1 MQDKTL
7 LTTWQKN
14 GKLSGFI
21 GYLWIAVLYCA
32 SIAYTIHSVTLLRY
46 SMIETVICCT
56 FFILLFYIL
65 TYNKITIIIT
75 SSVIIAGAILLFILN
90 RLSYYWSEYF
100 LIIQRYI
107 SNMFSVIMGA
117 RFQQEYAFSIF
128 LVICAFCALFATIF
142 IKKLYN
148 FYALLI
154 AGLILFTAETI
165 TGVFKA
171 PIAFFMYLVS
181 MAVLFMIT
189 PRMLDKK
196 NKKINKAFG
205 IYAHS
210 ALPLCLVCIIIASII
225 ALPFSTHPEISIEA
239 GNQIKTFEDVLNLFS
254 SSQRNA
260 FNLRKTGFSPDPTRL
275 GGDISLDHTNVLSIS
290 AGEPIWEKIYLNG
303 STKRIYNGQMWLNS
317 DSDFEPYI
325 SDSDRLIFN
334 HDNMFASLTVSPLDS
349 DISTL
354 FLTTNYYNIDVG
366 DSRLM
371 QNNDGEIRAR
381 PSIRK
386 NDSYSFDFSY
396 YSENADDFNNSY
408 YNDEYDND
416 LFNENGEILYGR
428 TKDNEYDNY
437 ISNYIDDIRSQY
449 LQLPDTVTN
458 RVYELAH
465 EITDSYNSDYDKA
478 KAIESYLRTLEYT
491 LKPGNLPDGYDFVDY
506 FLFEGKKG
514 YCTYFATAMCVLA
527 RSVGIPSRFVTGYAG
542 PNSLTQGQTAVI
554 TNAQAHAW
562 PEIFIDGLGW
572 IQFEPTPP
580 YAYALYDDDMP
591 ILIPDDMRD
600 NEELL
605 QHIEDIAGENDQTE
619 SESIPESS
627 SESQSSIS
635 SSSSQASQNNNIE
648 NISININ
655 WTAVLIIIALIIV
668 ATIAVIIFIK
678 CYKLKKYK
686 HYLYILQSKDSGKIF
701 AAQYFKAIL
710 ALMALNGDYKLP
722 YETAIKFA
730 EKYNDKYNNLF
741 SLKHITE
748 IYNNAYYG
756 KNITLTDQEKQAM
769 ILCYDKLNKFTKDK
783 LGPIKY
789 FIKYILLMGWK

>member
-1 MQDKTL
+1 MQDKTP

-56 FFILLFYIL
+56 FFILLFYVL

-189 PRMLDKK
+189 PRMHDKK

-225 ALPFSTHPEISIEA
+225 ALPFSIHPEISIEA

-317 DSDFEPYI
+317 DSDFEPYEP
-325 SDSDRLIFN
+325 DGDRWIFN

-354 FLTTNYYNIDVG
+354 FLTANYNNIDVG
-366 DSRLM
+366 SSRLF
-371 QNNDGEIRAR
+371 QNNEEIRAR
-381 PSIRK
+381 PSIRR

-408 YNDEYDND
+408 YDDEYDND

-428 TKDNEYDNY
+428 TADDGYDNY
-437 ISNYIDDIRSQY
+437 ILDYISGIRSQY
-449 LQLPDTVTN
+449 LQLPDTVTD
-458 RVYELAH
+458 RVYELAYS
-465 EITDSYNSDYDKA
+465 ITDNYNSDYEKA
-478 KAIESYLRTLEYT
+478 KAIEDYLRTLVYT
-491 LKPGNLPDGYDFVDY
+491 LKPGSLPEGYDFVDY
-506 FLFEGKKG
+506 FLFESKEG

-527 RSVGIPSRFVTGYAG
+527 RAVGIPSRFVTGYAG
-542 PNSLTQGQTAVI
+542 PNSLTEGQTAVI

-562 PEIFIDGLGW
+562 PEIFIEGLGW
-572 IQFEPTPP
+572 VQFEPTPP
-580 YAYALYDDDMP
+580 YASALYDDDMP
-591 ILIPDDMRD
+591 IMISDEDPELI
-600 NEELL
+600 
-605 QHIEDIAGENDQTE
+605 QHIKDITEGNSEEDSDNI
-619 SESIPESS
+619 SEVSNS
-627 SESQSSIS
+627 SESEENVS
-635 SSSSQASQNNNIE
+635 SSSSQSSQNNNIE

-655 WTAVLIIIALIIV
+655 WTAVLIIIALLIV

-678 CYKLKKYK
+678 CYRFKKYK
-686 HYLYILQSKDSGKIF
+686 HYLHILQSKDSGKIF

-710 ALMALNGDYKLP
+710 ALMALNGDNKLL

-730 EKYNDKYNNLF
+730 QKYNDKYNSLF
-741 SLKHITE
+741 SLKHIAE

-756 KNITLTDQEKQAM
+756 ENIILTDQEKQDM
-769 ILCYDKLNKFTKDK
+769 IHCYDKLNKFTKDK